1 MSTISSFLSI
11 IIQLSN
17 ENENDNIFVR
27 NIDFI
32 LNKCKSSSASEKIT
46 LNIRYNVIVDQHK
59 STVE

>member
-17 ENENDNIFVR
+17 ENENDNIVVR